1 MDSLPAAS
9 RPGEATEA
17 AYRAVQLKPHSWANH
32 VRYSESL
39 LALPDGRSRAWEAA
53 VYAVRLAPQEP
64 AVHRMIAAVARHG
77 KPSGHDLDIAERALT
92 EAARLSPTDP
102 RVHFEMAHL
111 RFLGAK
117 DGEALDS
124 VASALAAD
132 PTGIGAQSLAMA
144 RRQLLRVVFLHACVS
159 VIGCFA
165 SGAILGPRPATG
177 NRMALAALALVMGGG
192 MILRWRRLLV
202 GPGQRRLVGGILRE
216 SWRVRAAQVLIGIT
230 LVAWLGGALWS
241 GTTGTAIL
249 GASLITASLACGLV
263 WGPFVSTFPERR

>member
-1 MDSLPAAS
+1 MAPDWADDVERAIHLLELGRPAQALEACGRHLAS
-9 RPGEATEA
+9 FPDHGKALLVASVAHRHLGRVGPAVDFA
-17 AYRAVQLKPHSWANH
+17 ARAVA
-32 VRYSESL
+32 V
-39 LALPDGRSRAWEAA
+39 LPNDDVTYGF
-53 VYAVRLAPQEP
+53 
-64 AVHRMIAAVARHG
+64 
-77 KPSGHDLDIAERALT
+77 AERALT

-117 DGEALDS
+117 EGEALDS

-177 NRMALAALALVMGGG
+177 NRIALAALALVMGGG
-192 MILRWRRLLV
+192 MILPWAACSS
-202 GPGQRRLVGGILRE
+202 GQTSDG
-216 SWRVRAAQVLIGIT
+216 SC
-230 LVAWLGGALWS
+230 
-241 GTTGTAIL
+241 
-249 GASLITASLACGLV
+249 GASCESRGECG
-263 WGPFVSTFPERR
+263 RRKS